1 MKWIHYITIVSRSM
15 FNFISI
21 IISGGGL
28 FWISGLVRLALFK
41 LCLYI
46 IIILQGVQSII
57 IRSSLARELP
67 PHELGTV
74 FAVNEILVSL
84 LPLATAPL
92 ASAVYNATSCQQ
104 CLQVTILYQIYMN
117 KARYPPPP
125 SSYLVLWSLSF
136 LSIIS
141 SQKPQEM
148 ALLKGNQSII

>member
-1 MKWIHYITIVSRSM
+1 M
-15 FNFISI
+15 
-21 IISGGGL
+21 
-28 FWISGLVRLALFK
+28 ALYK

-104 CLQVTILYQIYMN
+104 CLQVTILYQIYII
-117 KARYPPPP
+117 KLGILHLHLLIWSSDHYPF
-125 SSYLVLWSLSF
+125 YQLLVLKSPKRWLCY
-136 LSIIS
+136 
-141 SQKPQEM
+141 K
-148 ALLKGNQSII
+148 ATKA

>member
-1 MKWIHYITIVSRSM
+1 M
-15 FNFISI
+15 
-21 IISGGGL
+21 
-28 FWISGLVRLALFK
+28 ALYK

-104 CLQVTILYQIYMN
+104 CLQVTILYQIYIN

-125 SSYLVLWSLSF
+125 SSYLWSSDHYPFYQL
-136 LSIIS
+136 L
-141 SQKPQEM
+141 
-148 ALLKGNQSII
+148 ALKSPKRWLCYKATKA